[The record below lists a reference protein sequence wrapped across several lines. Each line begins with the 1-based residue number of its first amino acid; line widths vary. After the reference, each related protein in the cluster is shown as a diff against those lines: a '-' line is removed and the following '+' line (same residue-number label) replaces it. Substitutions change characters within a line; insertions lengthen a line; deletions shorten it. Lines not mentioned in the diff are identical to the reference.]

1 MRLLS
6 TDYRIISLLILL
18 LVSPLYSHGQDVRYM
33 PEPQGTLI
41 KNAYYCVDYNTAHKQ
56 ANWVYYMLTETHI
69 SGDTPRSS
77 SFKDCQEGNI
87 RSASTKDYTHSGY
100 DRGHLCPAADMK
112 LSKEA
117 MNATFQMW
125 NISPQ
130 NPSLNRGKWAE
141 LEETVRDY
149 IKDATDTLYI
159 VTGPVFLGEREY
171 IGDNRVTIPGLFYK
185 VVYNPKRG
193 GIGFLMPNR
202 KLETPLKSWQVS
214 IDLVEAI
221 TGIDFF
227 PQLPDKS
234 ESEIE
239 SQVTWWE

>member
-1 MRLLS
+1 
-6 TDYRIISLLILL
+6 
-18 LVSPLYSHGQDVRYM
+18 M

-141 LEETVRDY
+141 LE
-149 IKDATDTLYI
+149 
-159 VTGPVFLGEREY
+159 
-171 IGDNRVTIPGLFYK
+171 
-185 VVYNPKRG
+185 
-193 GIGFLMPNR
+193 
-202 KLETPLKSWQVS
+202 
-214 IDLVEAI
+214 
-221 TGIDFF
+221 
-227 PQLPDKS
+227 
-234 ESEIE
+234 
-239 SQVTWWE
+239 